1 MVKRARIRELLASY
15 VPMEFSPGSARA
27 SAVLVPL
34 REAGT
39 DELEVILT
47 RRAADLDDH
56 AGQVAFPGGR
66 LEAGESA
73 EAGALREAFEELGI
87 PKDRVQVVGQLDPMI
102 TITGYHVVPVVG
114 FLPKDVEPVPDP
126 REVARAFAVPLHELM
141 QEERWQRREHA
152 WRGNRLWVWHFPY
165 DGEDVWGATGMML
178 RSMVE
183 LLWQRLPHPW

>member
-1 MVKRARIRELLASY
+1 MTRSRILEVLRSY
-15 VPMEFSPGSARA
+15 APMDFPAGDARA

-34 REAGT
+34 REVGPGGL
-39 DELEVILT
+39 DVILT
-47 RRAADLDDH
+47 RRAANLDDH

-73 EAGALREAFEELGI
+73 EQGALREAYEELAI
-87 PKDRVQVVGQLDPMI
+87 PPERVDIVGRLDPMT

-114 FLPKDVEPVPDP
+114 RLAEDVIPVPDP
-126 REVARAFAVPLHELM
+126 REVARVFSVPLVEFLR
-141 QEERWQRREHA
+141 EERWQRREHA
-152 WRGNRLWVWHFPY
+152 WRGNRLWVWHFPH

-183 LLWQRLPHPW
+183 LLWQRVPPPW